1 MVVLFFYYLCIVK
14 NSINITIKNMNI
26 GITFGGYCPMHQG
39 HLDLIMKAKK
49 ENDICYVVVCGYDN
63 EPRANETGLTLNRRF
78 SLVKQMF
85 KDDEQIR
92 VLQVNDTKLGIDES
106 MSESNWDIW
115 LDYVR
120 NETMIHGRSPM
131 DICTWYVG
139 ECSYVDA
146 LISRR
151 NEWFKFISEVVYIDR
166 SLNNISATIIRENP
180 IKYWNKIAWAFRPY
194 FSTNILITGTASE
207 GKSTLTRDIATYFGI
222 PYSEEYGR
230 TYMEYYGK
238 SDTDLTINDFQEFL
252 IEQRRNTKS
261 KIESPGNCGVVI
273 SDTDNIVTLMYA
285 QAYVED
291 LNIDLTEDDYK
302 TLETLAWNIKRGIQ
316 WDKIFLL
323 PPKNKFVDDGCRY
336 MEQSSMEERLKNYDK
351 LVKLLKKFGWWDKV
365 EIING
370 NYSENFETV
379 KNYINGKFNY

>member
-1 MVVLFFYYLCIVK
+1 MK
-14 NSINITIKNMNI
+14 I

-49 ENDICYVVVCGYDN
+49 ENDVCYVVVCGYDN

-78 SLVKQMF
+78 TLVKQMF

-115 LDYVR
+115 LNCVQDQIVEFEDKLDTKSFGLYKY
-120 NETMIHGRSPM
+120 
-131 DICTWYVG
+131 TWYVG
-139 ECSYVDA
+139 EESYVKSLEKRKHILGEIDTFHC
-146 LISRR
+146 ID
-151 NEWFKFISEVVYIDR
+151 KVVYVDR
-166 SLNNISATIIRENP
+166 GINPISATLIRENP

-230 TYMEYYGK
+230 TYMEYYAK
-238 SDTDLTINDFQEFL
+238 SDVDLTVNDFMEFL
-252 IEQRRNTKS
+252 IEQRRDTKS
-261 KIESPGNCGVVI
+261 KIESRGNNGIVI
-273 SDTDNIVTLMYA
+273 SDTDNLVTLMYA
-285 QAYVED
+285 LAYVED
-291 LNIDLTEDDYK
+291 PNIDLTEEDYK
-302 TLETLAWNIKRGIQ
+302 ALEAMAVNLKRGIT

-323 PPKNKFVDDGCRY
+323 PPKNKFVDDGTRY
-336 MEQSSMEERLKNYDK
+336 MEQSSMEERNKNYGK
-351 LVKLLKKFGWWDKV
+351 LVGLLTKFGWWHKV
-365 EIING
+365 EQLNG
-370 NYSENFETV
+370 TYLENFERV
-379 KNYINGKFNY
+379 KEYINGKYEF

>member
-1 MVVLFFYYLCIVK
+1 MKV
-14 NSINITIKNMNI
+14 

-115 LDYVR
+115 LSCVARQINNAEVILNTSEYI
-120 NETMIHGRSPM
+120 NY
-131 DICTWYVG
+131 TWYVG
-139 ECSYVDA
+139 EKSYVTSLEKRKYD
-146 LISRR
+146 
-151 NEWFKFISEVVYIDR
+151 KFTFAGWNIIDNVVYVERTI
-166 SLNNISATIIRENP
+166 NPISATMIRENP

-230 TYMEYYGK
+230 TYMEFYGK

-252 IEQRRNTKS
+252 IEQRRDTKA
-261 KIESPGNCGVVI
+261 KIESPGNNGIVI
-273 SDTDNIVTLMYA
+273 SDTDNLVTLMYA

-291 LNIDLTEDDYK
+291 PNIDLTEDDYK

-323 PPKNKFVDDGCRY
+323 PPKNKFVDDGTRY
-336 MEQSSMEERLKNYDK
+336 MEQSSMEERTKNYGK
-351 LVKLLKKFGWWDKV
+351 LVGLLTKFGWWHKV
-365 EIING
+365 EQLNG
-370 NYSENFETV
+370 TYLENFERV
-379 KNYINGKFNY
+379 KEYINGKYEF

>member
-1 MVVLFFYYLCIVK
+1 MKV
-14 NSINITIKNMNI
+14 

-49 ENDICYVVVCGYDN
+49 ENDICYVIVCGYDN
-63 EPRANETGLTLNRRF
+63 EPRATETGLTLNRRF

-115 LDYVR
+115 LSCVARQINNAEVILNTSEYI
-120 NETMIHGRSPM
+120 NY
-131 DICTWYVG
+131 TWYVG
-139 ECSYVDA
+139 EKSYVTSLEKRKYD
-146 LISRR
+146 
-151 NEWFKFISEVVYIDR
+151 KFTFAGWNIIDNVVYVERTI
-166 SLNNISATIIRENP
+166 NPISATMIRENP

-252 IEQRRNTKS
+252 IEQRRDTKS

-291 LNIDLTEDDYK
+291 NNIDLTEEDYK

-323 PPKNKFVDDGCRY
+323 PPKNKFVDDGTRY
-336 MEQSSMEERLKNYDK
+336 MEQSSMGERTKNYNR
-351 LVKLLKKFGWWDKV
+351 LVNLLKQFGWWDKV
-365 EIING
+365 EVING
-370 NYSENFETV
+370 DYLENFESV
-379 KNYINGKFNY
+379 KNYINSKINF

>member
-1 MVVLFFYYLCIVK
+1 
-14 NSINITIKNMNI
+14 MNV

-39 HLDLIMKAKK
+39 HLDLIMQAKK

-115 LDYVR
+115 LNCVQDQIEAWEAKDDATGCY
-120 NETMIHGRSPM
+120 EY
-131 DICTWYVG
+131 TWYVG
-139 ECSYVDA
+139 EESYSDA
-146 LISRR
+146 LTRR
-151 NEWFKFISEVVYIDR
+151 TYNKFDHSGCVCIDNVVYVERTI
-166 SLNNISATIIRENP
+166 NPISATMIRENP
-180 IKYWNKIAWAFRPY
+180 IKYWNKIAWPFRAY

-207 GKSTLTRDIATYFGI
+207 GKSTLTRDIANYFGI

-230 TYMEYYGK
+230 TYMAFYGK
-238 SDTDLTINDFQEFL
+238 DDTDLTINDFQEFL
-252 IEQRRNTKS
+252 IEQRRDTKS

-291 LNIDLTEDDYK
+291 NNIDLTAEDYK
-302 TLETLAWNIKRGIQ
+302 TLEELAWNIKRGIQ

-323 PPKNKFVDDGCRY
+323 PPKNTFVDDGTRY
-336 MEQSSMEERLKNYDK
+336 MVQSSIEERTKNYNR
-351 LVKLLKKFGWWDKV
+351 LVALLKKFGWWDKV
-365 EIING
+365 QVIDG
-370 NYSENFETV
+370 NFLENFETV
-379 KNYINGKFNY
+379 KNYINEKISC

>member
-1 MVVLFFYYLCIVK
+1 MKV
-14 NSINITIKNMNI
+14 

-49 ENDICYVVVCGYDN
+49 ENDICYVIVCGYDN
-63 EPRANETGLTLNRRF
+63 EPRADEIGLTLNRRF

-106 MSESNWDIW
+106 MSDSNWDIW
-115 LDYVR
+115 LSYISR
-120 NETMIHGRSPM
+120 QIINMSETKGMFGHISY
-131 DICTWYVG
+131 TWYVG
-139 ECSYVDA
+139 EKSYVEA
-146 LISRR
+146 LETRKY
-151 NEWFKFISEVVYIDR
+151 NKFTHGGWYIVNNVVYVER
-166 SLNNISATIIRENP
+166 TVNPISATMIRENP
-180 IKYWNKIAWAFRPY
+180 IKHWNKIAWAFRPY

-230 TYMEYYGK
+230 TYMEFYGK

-252 IEQRRNTKS
+252 IEQRRDTKS

-291 LNIDLTEDDYK
+291 NNIDLTEEDYK

-323 PPKNKFVDDGCRY
+323 PPKNTFVDDGCRY
-336 MEQSSMEERLKNYDK
+336 MEQSSMEERTKNYNR
-351 LVKLLKKFGWWDKV
+351 LVELLKKFGWWEKV
-365 EIING
+365 EVING
-370 NYSENFETV
+370 DFLENFETV
-379 KNYINGKFNY
+379 KNYINGKFNC

>member
-1 MVVLFFYYLCIVK
+1 MKV
-14 NSINITIKNMNI
+14 

-78 SLVKQMF
+78 TLVKQMF

-106 MSESNWDIW
+106 MSETNWHIW

-120 NETMIHGRSPM
+120 SITLSNGRSPL
-131 DICTWYVG
+131 DVVTWYVG
-139 ECSYVDA
+139 EESYA
-146 LISRR
+146 T
-151 NEWFKFISEVVYIDR
+151 
-166 SLNNISATIIRENP
+166 SLNNYKDEWFRFISNVVYVDRGIHPISATMIRENP
-180 IKYWNKIAWAFRPY
+180 IKHWNKIAWAFRPY

-230 TYMEYYGK
+230 TYMEFYGK

-252 IEQRRNTKS
+252 IEQRRDTKA

-273 SDTDNIVTLMYA
+273 SDTDNLVTLMYA

-291 LNIDLTEDDYK
+291 PNIDLTEDDYK

-336 MEQSSMEERLKNYDK
+336 MEQSSMEERQKNFDK
-351 LVKLLKKFGWWDKV
+351 LVNLLHQFGWWDKV
-365 EIING
+365 EVING
-370 NYSENFETV
+370 DFLENFETV
-379 KNYINGKFNY
+379 KNYINGKFNR

>member
-1 MVVLFFYYLCIVK
+1 MKV
-14 NSINITIKNMNI
+14 
-26 GITFGGYCPMHQG
+26 GITFGGYCPMHTG

-63 EPRANETGLTLNRRF
+63 EPRADEIGLTLKRRY

-85 KDDEQIR
+85 KNDEQIR
-92 VLQVNDTKLGIDES
+92 VLMVNDTELGIDES

-115 LDYVR
+115 LHCVEDQV
-120 NETMIHGRSPM
+120 EALEEKIADEMIGLTEY
-131 DICTWYVG
+131 TWYVG
-139 ECSYVDA
+139 EQSYVDS
-146 LISRR
+146 LKKRI
-151 NEWFKFISEVVYIDR
+151 YDR
-166 SLNNISATIIRENP
+166 HKDNTFGIVDNIIYVERSKNPISATMIRENP
-180 IKYWNKIAWAFRPY
+180 VKYWNKIAWPFRQY

-238 SDTDLTINDFQEFL
+238 DDTDLTVTDFQQFL
-252 IEQRRNTKS
+252 IEQRRDTQK

-285 QAYVED
+285 KAYVED
-291 LNIDLTEDDYK
+291 NNIDLTEEDYK
-302 TLETLAWNIKRGIQ
+302 TLEQLAWNIKRGIQ
-316 WDKIFLL
+316 WDRIFLL

-336 MEQSSMEERLKNYDK
+336 MVQSSMEERMKNYDR
-351 LVKLLKKFGWWDKV
+351 LVELLKQFGWWDKV
-365 EIING
+365 VILNG
-370 NYSENFETV
+370 TFLENFNKV
-379 KNYINGKFNY
+379 KDYINTKMNPDE

>member
-1 MVVLFFYYLCIVK
+1 MK
-14 NSINITIKNMNI
+14 I

-49 ENDICYVVVCGYDN
+49 ENDICYVIVCGYDN

-115 LDYVR
+115 LTCVVEQIEEWEVKDNHNGHFEY
-120 NETMIHGRSPM
+120 
-131 DICTWYVG
+131 TWYVG
-139 ECSYVDA
+139 ESTYVDA
-146 LISRR
+146 LSRR
-151 NEWFKFISEVVYIDR
+151 IYDDYTHTGCFIIDKVVYVERTI
-166 SLNNISATIIRENP
+166 NPISATLIRENP
-180 IKYWNKIAWAFRPY
+180 IKHWNKIAWAFRPY

-230 TYMEYYGK
+230 TYMEFYGK
-238 SDTDLTINDFQEFL
+238 YDTDLTINDFQEFL
-252 IEQRRNTKS
+252 IEQRRDTKS
-261 KIESPGNCGVVI
+261 KIESSGNCGVVI
-273 SDTDNIVTLMYA
+273 SDTDNMVTLMYA
-285 QAYVED
+285 KAYVED
-291 LNIDLTEDDYK
+291 PNIDLTEEDYK

-336 MEQSSMEERLKNYDK
+336 MEQASMEERQKNYDK
-351 LVKLLKKFGWWDKV
+351 LVDLLHKFGWWDKV
-365 EIING
+365 EVING
-370 NYSENFETV
+370 DYLENFNRV
-379 KNYINGKFNY
+379 KEYINSKMEY

>member
-1 MVVLFFYYLCIVK
+1 MR
-14 NSINITIKNMNI
+14 I

-85 KDDEQIR
+85 KDDEQIK
-92 VLQVNDTKLGIDES
+92 VVQINDTKLGIDES
-106 MSESNWDIW
+106 MSDSNWNIW
-115 LDYVR
+115 LNYVTKKLITEGQIG
-120 NETMIHGRSPM
+120 NKFV
-131 DICTWYVG
+131 WYVG
-139 ECSYVDA
+139 EESYETSLLERA
-146 LISRR
+146 GEMWKI
-151 NEWFKFISEVVYIDR
+151 NEIIYVQRDI
-166 SLNNISATIIRENP
+166 NPISATMIRENP
-180 IKYWNKIAWAFRPY
+180 IKHWNKIAWAFRPY

-230 TYMEYYGK
+230 TYMEFYGK

-252 IEQRRNTKS
+252 IEQRRDTKS
-261 KIESPGNCGVVI
+261 KIESLGNCGVVI

-291 LNIDLTEDDYK
+291 NNIDLTEDDYK

-323 PPKNKFVDDGCRY
+323 PPKNKFVDDGTRY
-336 MEQSSMEERLKNYDK
+336 MEQSSMEERTKNYNR
-351 LVKLLKKFGWWDKV
+351 LVNLLKQFGWWDKV

-370 NYSENFETV
+370 DYLENFNRV
-379 KNYINGKFNY
+379 KEYINSKMEY

>member
-1 MVVLFFYYLCIVK
+1 MR
-14 NSINITIKNMNI
+14 I

-49 ENDICYVVVCGYDN
+49 ENDVCYVVVCGYDN
-63 EPRANETGLTLNRRF
+63 EPRANETGLTLNRRY

-85 KDDEQIR
+85 KDDEQIK
-92 VLQVNDTKLGIDES
+92 VLIVNDTKLGIDES

-115 LDYVR
+115 LDCVQNQIEKVEEDMGEKWIGHFEY
-120 NETMIHGRSPM
+120 
-131 DICTWYVG
+131 TWYVG
-139 ECSYVDA
+139 ESTYVDA
-146 LISRR
+146 LARR
-151 NEWFKFISEVVYIDR
+151 TYDKYTHTGCLIIDNVVYVERTI
-166 SLNNISATIIRENP
+166 NPISATMIRENP

-230 TYMEYYGK
+230 TYMEFYGK

-252 IEQRRNTKS
+252 IEQRRDTKA
-261 KIESPGNCGVVI
+261 KIESPGNNGIVI
-273 SDTDNIVTLMYA
+273 SDTDNLVTLMYA
-285 QAYVED
+285 KAYVED
-291 LNIDLTEDDYK
+291 PNIDLTKEDYK

-336 MEQSSMEERLKNYDK
+336 MEQASMEERQKNYDK
-351 LVKLLKKFGWWDKV
+351 LVDLLHKFGWWDKV
-365 EIING
+365 EVING
-370 NYSENFETV
+370 DYLENFNRV
-379 KNYINGKFNY
+379 KEYINSKMEY